1 MLASPQSVNAT
12 FIEKETE
19 MLTAPTFQTLSSKM
33 RGRVVTASDPDWDA
47 TRRVF
52 NLAMDL
58 RPAAVALPRDAK
70 DVIAAVAFARASG
83 LRVAPQ
89 ATGHNAD
96 AHGALE
102 DTLLVDVR
110 ELQEVSIDAPARR
123 VRVGAGVK
131 WQRVSP
137 ELSGHGLAGLH
148 GSSPDVGVAGY
159 SLGGGMG
166 WLARKHGLQA
176 NSVTAIELVT
186 AEGRLARV
194 DQEHEPDLFW
204 ALRGGNGNFG
214 VVTAIEFAAYP
225 VERLYAGVMFFP
237 FERAS
242 EVLHAWTELVPT
254 LPDEMMSWASLLQF
268 PDAPFVPE
276 PVRGGSFT
284 VVYGAFLGGER
295 EGEALLRPV
304 RELGPAMDTFA
315 LVPPAALGD
324 MAMDPPDPLP
334 FRITA
339 ALLSDLPRAGVDEL
353 VAAVGPESGSPLA
366 MVELRQL
373 GGALARRTPGAGARA
388 TLPGTLSLV
397 ALGVPEDEASDNSVR
412 TYLGSLDRAV
422 LPYNVG
428 DYPNFVMEP
437 TDAGRFFD
445 ADTWARLR
453 EVKALYDPTDL
464 FKGNHHI
471 PPAD

>member
-1 MLASPQSVNAT
+1 
-12 FIEKETE
+12 
-19 MLTAPTFQTLSSKM
+19 MLTAAPIETLSAQM

-47 TRRVF
+47 TRQVF
-52 NLAMDL
+52 NLATDL
-58 RPAAVALPRDAK
+58 KPAAVALPRDQD
-70 DVIAAVAFARASG
+70 DVIAAVDYARESG

-96 AHGALE
+96 AHGSLE

-110 ELQEVSIDAPARR
+110 ELQEVSVDARARR

-131 WQRVSP
+131 WERVSP
-137 ELSGHGLAGLH
+137 KLSEHGLAGLH

-186 AEGRLARV
+186 ADGRAARV
-194 DQEHEPDLFW
+194 DEEHEPDLFW

-214 VVTAIEFAAYP
+214 VVTAIEFAVYP
-225 VERLYAGVMFFP
+225 VEELYAGVMFFTY
-237 FERAS
+237 ERAA
-242 EVLHAWTELVPT
+242 EVLHAWAELVPT

-284 VVYGAFLGGER
+284 VVYGAFLGSET
-295 EGEALLRPV
+295 EGRTLLRPV
-304 RELGPAMDTFA
+304 RDLGPAMDTFA
-315 LVPPAALGD
+315 MVPPAALGD

-339 ALLSDLPRAGVDEL
+339 ALLDDLPRAGVDEL
-353 VAAVGPESGSPLA
+353 VAAVGPGSGSPLG

-373 GGALARRTPGAGARA
+373 GGALGRETPGAGARA
-388 TLPGTLSLV
+388 TLPGALSLV
-397 ALGVPEDEASDNSVR
+397 ALGVPQDEASDKAVR
-412 TYLGSLDRAV
+412 TYLASLDRAV
-422 LPYNVG
+422 LPYRVG
-428 DYPNFVMEP
+428 DYANFVMEP
-437 TDAGRFFD
+437 TDASRFFD

-453 EVKALYDPTDL
+453 QVKALYDRTDL

>member
-1 MLASPQSVNAT
+1 
-12 FIEKETE
+12 
-19 MLTAPTFQTLSSKM
+19 MLTATSVESLSARLS
-33 RGRVVTASDPDWDA
+33 GRVVTASDADWDA
-47 TRRVF
+47 TRQVF

-58 RPAAVALPRDAK
+58 SPVAVVLPRDAS
-70 DVIAAVAFARASG
+70 DVIATVDYARTSG

-110 ELQEVSIDAPARR
+110 ELQEISIDADGRR

-131 WQRVSP
+131 WGRVAP
-137 ELSGHGLAGLH
+137 ELSELGLAALH

-166 WLARKHGLQA
+166 WLARKFGLQA

-186 AEGRLARV
+186 AEGRAARV
-194 DQEHEPDLFW
+194 DAEHEPDLFW

-214 VVTAIEFAAYP
+214 VVTAIEFAVYP
-225 VERLYAGVMFFP
+225 VDDLYAGVMFFP
-237 FERAS
+237 FERAA
-242 EVLHAWTELVPT
+242 EVLHAWTELVPA

-276 PVRGGSFT
+276 PVRGGSFA
-284 VVYGAFLGGER
+284 VVYGAFLGSEV
-295 EGEALLRPV
+295 EGRALVRPV
-304 RELGPAMDTFA
+304 RDLAPAMDTFA
-315 LVPPAALGD
+315 MVAPAALGE

-334 FRITA
+334 FLITS
-339 ALLSDLPRAGVDEL
+339 ALLDDLPHAGVDDL
-353 VAAVGPESGSPLA
+353 VAAVGPESGSRLA

-373 GGALARRTPGAGARA
+373 GGALGRDTPGAGARA
-388 TLPGTLSLV
+388 TLPGSLSLV
-397 ALGVPEDEASDNSVR
+397 ALGVPEDEPSEAAVKAN
-412 TYLGSLDRAV
+412 LESLDRAV
-422 LPYNVG
+422 LPYRVG
-428 DYPNFVMEP
+428 DYANFVMEP
-437 TDAGRFFD
+437 TDASRFFD

-464 FKGNHHI
+464 FKGNHHV

>member
-1 MLASPQSVNAT
+1 V
-12 FIEKETE
+12 FIQKEIE
-19 MLTAPTFQTLSSKM
+19 MLTAPTFQTLSRQM
-33 RGRVVTASDPDWDA
+33 RGRLVTASDPDWDA
-47 TRRVF
+47 TRQVF
-52 NLAMDL
+52 NLATDL
-58 RPAAVALPRDAK
+58 QPAAVALPSDAN
-70 DVIAAVAFARASG
+70 DVIAAVEHARTSG

-110 ELQEVSIDAPARR
+110 ELQEISVDANARR

-131 WQRVSP
+131 WERVSP
-137 ELSGHGLAGLH
+137 KLSEHGLAGLH

-186 AEGRLARV
+186 ADGRLTRV
-194 DQEHEPDLFW
+194 DEDHEPDLFW

-214 VVTAIEFAAYP
+214 VVTAIEFSVYP
-225 VERLYAGVMFFP
+225 VEELYAGVLFFP
-237 FERAS
+237 FERAA

-284 VVYGAFLGGER
+284 VVYGAFLGDET
-295 EGEALLRPV
+295 EGRALLHPV
-304 RELGPAMDTFA
+304 RELSPAMDTFA
-315 LVPPAALGD
+315 MVPPAALGE

-339 ALLSDLPRAGVDEL
+339 ALLDDLPSGGVDEL
-353 VAAVGPESGSPLA
+353 VAAVGPESGSPLG
-366 MVELRQL
+366 MVELRQM
-373 GGALARRTPGAGARA
+373 GGALARHTVGAGARA

-397 ALGVPEDEASDNSVR
+397 ALGVPQDEASDNAVR
-412 TYLGSLDRAV
+412 TYLGALDRAV

-437 TDAGRFFD
+437 TDASRFFD

-453 EVKALYDPTDL
+453 QVKAAYDPSDL

>member
-1 MLASPQSVNAT
+1 
-12 FIEKETE
+12 
-19 MLTAPTFQTLSSKM
+19 MLTAPSFQSLSARM

-47 TRRVF
+47 TRQVF
-52 NLAMDL
+52 NLAADI
-58 RPAAVALPRDAK
+58 RPAAVALPRDVS
-70 DVIAAVAFARASG
+70 DVVAAVDYARTSG

-96 AHGALE
+96 AHGTLE

-110 ELQEVSIDAPARR
+110 KLQEVTIDAGARR

-131 WQRVSP
+131 WERVAP
-137 ELSGHGLAGLH
+137 TLSEHGLAALH

-186 AEGRLARV
+186 ADGRQARV
-194 DQEHEPDLFW
+194 DAEHEPDLFW

-214 VVTAIEFAAYP
+214 VVTAIEFAVYP
-225 VERLYAGVMFFP
+225 VEQLYAGVMFFP
-237 FERAS
+237 FERAA
-242 EVLHAWTELVPT
+242 EVLHAWTALVPS

-284 VVYGAFLGGER
+284 VVYGAFLGGEA
-295 EGEALLRPV
+295 EGRALLRSV

-315 LVPPAALGD
+315 MVPPAALGD

-334 FRITA
+334 FRITT
-339 ALLSDLPRAGVDEL
+339 ALMDDLPHAGVDEL

-373 GGALARRTPGAGARA
+373 GGALARPSEGAGARA

-397 ALGVPEDEASDNSVR
+397 ALGVPQDEASDEAVR
-412 TYLGSLDRAV
+412 TYLGALDRSV
-422 LPYNVG
+422 LPYRVG
-428 DYPNFVMEP
+428 DYANFVMEP
-437 TDAGRFFD
+437 TDASRFFD
-445 ADTWARLR
+445 PDTWARLR
-453 EVKALYDPTDL
+453 QVKAHYDPTDL